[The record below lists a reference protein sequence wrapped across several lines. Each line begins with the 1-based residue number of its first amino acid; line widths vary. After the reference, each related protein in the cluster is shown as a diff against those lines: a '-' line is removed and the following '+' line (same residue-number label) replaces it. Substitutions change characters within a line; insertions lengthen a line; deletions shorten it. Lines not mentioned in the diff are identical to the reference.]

1 MRRAYSRRR
10 LLASFARGETS
21 IRPRWTWTSERCP
34 SRFRSMYWRYS
45 ARGKIVSARARA
57 GEKHQGERER
67 ELNESSFAKQR
78 SLSPQ
83 NGVNIFLL
91 VSSFDFL
98 QSRMLSKKWNSQR
111 IICLRISFQNVFGA
125 HFLHKITNIN
135 RFTDGCTDKSTHALR
150 FIYIAHTH
158 TRIKKTSSTHPL
170 SHPLTRTDTQACT
183 DMLNA
188 SKWLN
193 PSQAPTEAEQNDC
206 VFSNCRTIKW

>member
-1 MRRAYSRRR
+1 MP
-10 LLASFARGETS
+10 LAFSLNVLALFGA
-21 IRPRWTWTSERCP
+21 W
-34 SRFRSMYWRYS
+34 
-45 ARGKIVSARARA
+45 
-57 GEKHQGERER
+57 EKHQGERER

-158 TRIKKTSSTHPL
+158 THESKRPHPPTHSVIHSHEQTRKHAQTCSTHP
-170 SHPLTRTDTQACT
+170 SG
-183 DMLNA
+183 
-188 SKWLN
+188 
-193 PSQAPTEAEQNDC
+193 
-206 VFSNCRTIKW
+206 

>member
-1 MRRAYSRRR
+1 MP
-10 LLASFARGETS
+10 LAFSLNVLALFGAWEN
-21 IRPRWTWTSERCP
+21 SERESP
-34 SRFRSMYWRYS
+34 GGRKTSR
-45 ARGKIVSARARA
+45 
-57 GEKHQGERER
+57 GERER

-158 TRIKKTSSTHPL
+158 TNQKDLIHPPTQSSTHTNRHASMHRHAQRIQVVKPL
-170 SHPLTRTDTQACT
+170 
-183 DMLNA
+183 A
-188 SKWLN
+188 S
-193 PSQAPTEAEQNDC
+193 THRGRAERLRFQ
-206 VFSNCRTIKW
+206 